1 MMTPSISRLSLVLF
15 WLSLF
20 CSSSSAKVL
29 RGIGGAKRRNL
40 GIGGAAETAPPIP
53 APVVPPT
60 DAPVAPVQAPV
71 PAPVPAPV
79 AAPVETPAGPTI
91 ADAVASDPEL
101 SILLELVGIAGL
113 GDALSGPGPL
123 TVFAPTNAAFEE
135 VIVDTSNLG
144 VLDVGVVTDLLKY
157 HVAPGEWLSS
167 DITDGLLLTTL
178 EGDTVEFG
186 IEGGVVTVDEQGFVG
201 VDISASNGVIH
212 KIDGVLFPASF
223 FQTEAPAAAPGTI
236 ADIAAGNPELS
247 ILLELVTYAGLG
259 EALTLPGPL
268 TVFAPTNAAFEAV
281 IADTNNLGSLDVDV
295 VRALL
300 AYHVAPGVWNV
311 PSDITDGLMLQTL
324 QGETI
329 EFGVNGDVVTVN
341 EKGFVA
347 TNIPASNGLIQIID
361 GVLLPKQ
368 ILGVPTPAPVAPP
381 TDAPV
386 VPPTEA
392 PVPAPT
398 PAPVSSG
405 DDD

>member
-1 MMTPSISRLSLVLF
+1 MTQVSSEVSLILLTNVYDTGLNRSFFFQLRSNLTFLFKLSLRLANGNQHHLCWKFLQFV
-15 WLSLF
+15 
-20 CSSSSAKVL
+20 
-29 RGIGGAKRRNL
+29 
-40 GIGGAAETAPPIP
+40 
-53 APVVPPT
+53 
-60 DAPVAPVQAPV
+60 
-71 PAPVPAPV
+71 
-79 AAPVETPAGPTI
+79 
-91 ADAVASDPEL
+91 
-101 SILLELVGIAGL
+101 L

-135 VIVDTSNLG
+135 VIVDTSNLE

-157 HVAPGEWLSS
+157 HVAPGELLSS
-167 DITDGLLLTTL
+167 EITDGLLLTTL

-247 ILLELVTYAGLG
+247 ILLELVTYAGMG

-281 IADTNNLGSLDVDV
+281 IADTNNLDSLGVDI

-311 PSDITDGLMLQTL
+311 PSDITDGMMLTTL

-341 EKGFVA
+341 EEGFVA

-361 GVLLPKQ
+361 GVMFPKALL
-368 ILGVPTPAPVAPP
+368 GAGAPP

-392 PVPAPT
+392 PVPAP
-398 PAPVSSG
+398 VSSG